1 MNKHPVFP
9 YDLPPA
15 SGATGGA
22 ETASRPVNRKTG
34 IVASIVLAVLGLL
47 TFFTP
52 ISVGVGMAYLLTA
65 GLMVYGISQ
74 TVAFFRAPKEA
85 RSGWSLVNGIM
96 LLLFSGFT
104 LWSGLSGVYGTLQ
117 MIASL
122 SYVAGFLTIAAGISQ
137 ISTFFALQRA
147 SGSGWIMGKR
157 HPEPAAQPGHSGQP
171 GSQLVYPDLR
181 LGHLS
186 DGFRHRPVC
195 RVPVRPQSVP
205 LLSSGGA

>member
-1 MNKHPVFP
+1 MNKHSVFP

-15 SGATGGA
+15 SSTTGGA

-34 IVASIVLAVLGLL
+34 IVTSIVLAVLGLL

-147 SGSGWIMGKR
+147 SGSGWIM
-157 HPEPAAQPGHSGQP
+157 ASGI
-171 GSQLVYPDLR
+171 LNL
-181 LGHLS
+181 
-186 DGFRHRPVC
+186 
-195 RVPVRPQSVP
+195 
-205 LLSSGGA
+205 LLSLVILANPVASWFTLTSVWGIYLTVSGIALFAESLSGHRACHS

>member
-147 SGSGWIMGKR
+147 SGSGWIM
-157 HPEPAAQPGHSGQP
+157 ASGI
-171 GSQLVYPDLR
+171 LNLLLR
-181 LGHLS
+181 LVILANPVVSWFTLTSVWGIYLTVSGIALFAESLS
-186 DGFRHRPVC
+186 GRRACH
-195 RVPVRPQSVP
+195 S
-205 LLSSGGA
+205 

>member
-1 MNKHPVFP
+1 MNKHSVFP

-15 SGATGGA
+15 SGVTGGA

-52 ISVGVGMAYLLTA
+52 ISVGMGMAYLLTA

-85 RSGWSLVNGIM
+85 RSGWTLVNGIM

-147 SGSGWIMGKR
+147 SGSGWIM
-157 HPEPAAQPGHSGQP
+157 ASGI
-171 GSQLVYPDLR
+171 LNL
-181 LGHLS
+181 
-186 DGFRHRPVC
+186 
-195 RVPVRPQSVP
+195 
-205 LLSSGGA
+205 LLSLVILANPVASWFTLTSVWGIYLTVSGIALFAESLSGRRACHS

>member
-1 MNKHPVFP
+1 MNKHSVFP

-15 SGATGGA
+15 SSTTGGA

-74 TVAFFRAPKEA
+74 TVAFIRASKEA

-147 SGSGWIMGKR
+147 SGSGWIM
-157 HPEPAAQPGHSGQP
+157 ASGI
-171 GSQLVYPDLR
+171 LNL
-181 LGHLS
+181 
-186 DGFRHRPVC
+186 
-195 RVPVRPQSVP
+195 
-205 LLSSGGA
+205 LLSLVILANPVVSWFTLTSVWGIYLTVSGIALFAESLSGRRACHS

>member
-1 MNKHPVFP
+1 MNKHSVFP

-15 SGATGGA
+15 SSTTGGA

-52 ISVGVGMAYLLTA
+52 ISVGVGMAYLLTT

-147 SGSGWIMGKR
+147 SGSGWIM
-157 HPEPAAQPGHSGQP
+157 ASGI
-171 GSQLVYPDLR
+171 LNL
-181 LGHLS
+181 
-186 DGFRHRPVC
+186 
-195 RVPVRPQSVP
+195 
-205 LLSSGGA
+205 LLSLVILANPVASWFTLTSVWGIYLTVSGIALFAESLSGHRARHS

>member
-74 TVAFFRAPKEA
+74 TVAFIRAPKEA

-147 SGSGWIMGKR
+147 SGSGWIM
-157 HPEPAAQPGHSGQP
+157 ASGI
-171 GSQLVYPDLR
+171 LNL
-181 LGHLS
+181 
-186 DGFRHRPVC
+186 
-195 RVPVRPQSVP
+195 
-205 LLSSGGA
+205 LLSLVILANPVVSWFTLTSVWGIYLTVSGIALFAESLSGRRACHS

>member
-52 ISVGVGMAYLLTA
+52 ISMGVGMAYLLTA

-147 SGSGWIMGKR
+147 SGSGWIM
-157 HPEPAAQPGHSGQP
+157 ASGI
-171 GSQLVYPDLR
+171 LNL
-181 LGHLS
+181 
-186 DGFRHRPVC
+186 
-195 RVPVRPQSVP
+195 
-205 LLSSGGA
+205 LLSLVILANPVASWFTLTSVWGIYLTVSGIALFAESLSGRRACHS

>member
-122 SYVAGFLTIAAGISQ
+122 SYAAGFLTIAAGISQ

-147 SGSGWIMGKR
+147 SGSGWIM
-157 HPEPAAQPGHSGQP
+157 ASGI
-171 GSQLVYPDLR
+171 LNL
-181 LGHLS
+181 
-186 DGFRHRPVC
+186 
-195 RVPVRPQSVP
+195 
-205 LLSSGGA
+205 LLSLVILANPVVSWFTLTSVWGIYLTVSGIALFAESLSGRRACHS

>member
-85 RSGWSLVNGIM
+85 RSGWTLVNGIM

-147 SGSGWIMGKR
+147 SGSGWIM
-157 HPEPAAQPGHSGQP
+157 ASGI
-171 GSQLVYPDLR
+171 LNL
-181 LGHLS
+181 
-186 DGFRHRPVC
+186 
-195 RVPVRPQSVP
+195 
-205 LLSSGGA
+205 LLSLVILANPVVSWFTLTSVWGIYLTVSGIALFAESLSGRRACHS

>member
-52 ISVGVGMAYLLTA
+52 ISVGMGMAYLLTA

-85 RSGWSLVNGIM
+85 RSGWTLVNGIM

-147 SGSGWIMGKR
+147 SGSGWIM
-157 HPEPAAQPGHSGQP
+157 ASGI
-171 GSQLVYPDLR
+171 LNL
-181 LGHLS
+181 
-186 DGFRHRPVC
+186 
-195 RVPVRPQSVP
+195 
-205 LLSSGGA
+205 LLSLVILANPVVSWFTLTSVWGIYLTVSGIALFAESLSGRRACHS

>member
-1 MNKHPVFP
+1 
-9 YDLPPA
+9 
-15 SGATGGA
+15 
-22 ETASRPVNRKTG
+22 
-34 IVASIVLAVLGLL
+34 
-47 TFFTP
+47 
-52 ISVGVGMAYLLTA
+52 MAYLLTA

-122 SYVAGFLTIAAGISQ
+122 SYVAGFLTIATGISQ

-147 SGSGWIMGKR
+147 SGSGWIM
-157 HPEPAAQPGHSGQP
+157 ASGI
-171 GSQLVYPDLR
+171 LNL
-181 LGHLS
+181 
-186 DGFRHRPVC
+186 
-195 RVPVRPQSVP
+195 
-205 LLSSGGA
+205 LLSLVILANPVVSWFTLTSVWGIYLTVSGIALFAESLSGRRACHS

>member
-1 MNKHPVFP
+1 M
-9 YDLPPA
+9 
-15 SGATGGA
+15 
-22 ETASRPVNRKTG
+22 
-34 IVASIVLAVLGLL
+34 ASIVLAVLGLL

-147 SGSGWIMGKR
+147 SGSGWIM
-157 HPEPAAQPGHSGQP
+157 ASGI
-171 GSQLVYPDLR
+171 LNL
-181 LGHLS
+181 
-186 DGFRHRPVC
+186 
-195 RVPVRPQSVP
+195 
-205 LLSSGGA
+205 LLSLVILANPVVSWFTLTSVWGIYLTVSGIALFAESLSGHRACHS

>member
-1 MNKHPVFP
+1 MNKHSVFP

-15 SGATGGA
+15 SSTTGGA

-74 TVAFFRAPKEA
+74 TVAFIRASKEA

-147 SGSGWIMGKR
+147 SGSGWIM
-157 HPEPAAQPGHSGQP
+157 ASGI
-171 GSQLVYPDLR
+171 LNL
-181 LGHLS
+181 
-186 DGFRHRPVC
+186 
-195 RVPVRPQSVP
+195 
-205 LLSSGGA
+205 LLSLVILANPVASWFTLTSVWGIYLTVSGIALFAESLSGHRACHS

>member
-15 SGATGGA
+15 SSTTGGA

-85 RSGWSLVNGIM
+85 RSGWSLINGIM

-147 SGSGWIMGKR
+147 SGSGWIM
-157 HPEPAAQPGHSGQP
+157 ASGI
-171 GSQLVYPDLR
+171 LNL
-181 LGHLS
+181 
-186 DGFRHRPVC
+186 
-195 RVPVRPQSVP
+195 
-205 LLSSGGA
+205 LLSLVILANPVASWFTLTSVWGIYLTVSGIALFAESLSGRRACHS

>member
-1 MNKHPVFP
+1 MNKHSVFP

-15 SGATGGA
+15 SSTTGGA

-52 ISVGVGMAYLLTA
+52 ISVGMGMAYLLTA

-147 SGSGWIMGKR
+147 SGSGWIM
-157 HPEPAAQPGHSGQP
+157 ASGI
-171 GSQLVYPDLR
+171 LNL
-181 LGHLS
+181 
-186 DGFRHRPVC
+186 
-195 RVPVRPQSVP
+195 
-205 LLSSGGA
+205 LLSLVILANPVASWFTLTSVWGIYLTVSGIALFAESLSGRRACHS

>member
-1 MNKHPVFP
+1 MNKHSVFP

-15 SGATGGA
+15 SSTTGGA

-137 ISTFFALQRA
+137 ISTFFALQRTGVDGAGWVMA
-147 SGSGWIMGKR
+147 SGI
-157 HPEPAAQPGHSGQP
+157 
-171 GSQLVYPDLR
+171 LNL
-181 LGHLS
+181 
-186 DGFRHRPVC
+186 
-195 RVPVRPQSVP
+195 
-205 LLSSGGA
+205 LLSMVILANPVVSWFTLTSVWGIYLTVSGIALFAESLSGHRACHS

>member
-117 MIASL
+117 MIGSL

-147 SGSGWIMGKR
+147 SGSGWIM
-157 HPEPAAQPGHSGQP
+157 ASGI
-171 GSQLVYPDLR
+171 LNL
-181 LGHLS
+181 
-186 DGFRHRPVC
+186 
-195 RVPVRPQSVP
+195 
-205 LLSSGGA
+205 LLSLVILANPVVSWFTLTSVWGIYLTVSGIALFAESLSGRRACHS

>member
-1 MNKHPVFP
+1 MNKHSVFP

-15 SGATGGA
+15 SGVTGGA

-52 ISVGVGMAYLLTA
+52 ISVGMGMAYLLTA

-147 SGSGWIMGKR
+147 SGSGWIM
-157 HPEPAAQPGHSGQP
+157 ASGI
-171 GSQLVYPDLR
+171 LNL
-181 LGHLS
+181 
-186 DGFRHRPVC
+186 
-195 RVPVRPQSVP
+195 
-205 LLSSGGA
+205 LLSLVILANPVASWFTLTSVWGIYLTVSGIALFAESLSGHRACHS

>member
-1 MNKHPVFP
+1 MNERPVFP
-9 YDLPPA
+9 YDIPPA
-15 SGATGGA
+15 TDAAGSAA
-22 ETASRPVNRKTG
+22 ADSHPVNRKTG
-34 IVASIVLAVLGLL
+34 IVASILLAILGLL
-47 TFFTP
+47 TFFTL
-52 ISVGVGMAYLLTA
+52 ISMGVGMAYLLTA

-147 SGSGWIMGKR
+147 SGSGWIM
-157 HPEPAAQPGHSGQP
+157 ASGI
-171 GSQLVYPDLR
+171 LNL
-181 LGHLS
+181 
-186 DGFRHRPVC
+186 
-195 RVPVRPQSVP
+195 
-205 LLSSGGA
+205 LLSLVILANPVASWFTLTSVWGIYLTVSGIALFAESLSGHRACHS

>member
-147 SGSGWIMGKR
+147 SGSGWIM
-157 HPEPAAQPGHSGQP
+157 ASGI
-171 GSQLVYPDLR
+171 LNL
-181 LGHLS
+181 
-186 DGFRHRPVC
+186 
-195 RVPVRPQSVP
+195 
-205 LLSSGGA
+205 LLSLVILANPVASWFTLTSVWGIYLTVSGIALFAESLSGRRACHS

>member
-147 SGSGWIMGKR
+147 SGSGWIM
-157 HPEPAAQPGHSGQP
+157 ASGI
-171 GSQLVYPDLR
+171 LNL
-181 LGHLS
+181 
-186 DGFRHRPVC
+186 
-195 RVPVRPQSVP
+195 
-205 LLSSGGA
+205 LLSLVILANPVVSWFTLTSVWGIYLTVSGIALFAESLSGRRACHS

>member
-1 MNKHPVFP
+1 MNERPVFP
-9 YDLPPA
+9 YDIPPA
-15 SGATGGA
+15 TDAAGSAA
-22 ETASRPVNRKTG
+22 ADSHPVNRKTG
-34 IVASIVLAVLGLL
+34 IVASILLAILGLL
-47 TFFTP
+47 TFFTL
-52 ISVGVGMAYLLTA
+52 ISMGVGMAYLLTA

-147 SGSGWIMGKR
+147 SGSGWIM
-157 HPEPAAQPGHSGQP
+157 ASGI
-171 GSQLVYPDLR
+171 LNL
-181 LGHLS
+181 
-186 DGFRHRPVC
+186 
-195 RVPVRPQSVP
+195 
-205 LLSSGGA
+205 LLSLVILANPVVSWFTLTSVWGIYLTVSGIALFAESLSGRRACHS

>member
-104 LWSGLSGVYGTLQ
+104 LWSGLSGVYGTLP

-147 SGSGWIMGKR
+147 SGSGWIM
-157 HPEPAAQPGHSGQP
+157 ASGI
-171 GSQLVYPDLR
+171 LNL
-181 LGHLS
+181 
-186 DGFRHRPVC
+186 
-195 RVPVRPQSVP
+195 
-205 LLSSGGA
+205 LLSLVILANPVVSWFTLTSVWGIYLTVSGIALFAESLSGRRACHS

>member
-147 SGSGWIMGKR
+147 SGSGWIM
-157 HPEPAAQPGHSGQP
+157 ASGI
-171 GSQLVYPDLR
+171 LNL
-181 LGHLS
+181 
-186 DGFRHRPVC
+186 
-195 RVPVRPQSVP
+195 
-205 LLSSGGA
+205 LLSLVILANPVVSWFTLASVWGIYLTVSGIALFAESLSGRRACHS

>member
-147 SGSGWIMGKR
+147 SGSGWIMAG
-157 HPEPAAQPGHSGQP
+157 GI
-171 GSQLVYPDLR
+171 LNL
-181 LGHLS
+181 
-186 DGFRHRPVC
+186 
-195 RVPVRPQSVP
+195 
-205 LLSSGGA
+205 LLSLVILANPVVSWFTLTSVWGIYLTVSGIALFAESLSGRRACHS

>member
-85 RSGWSLVNGIM
+85 RSGWTLVNGIM

-147 SGSGWIMGKR
+147 SGSGWIM
-157 HPEPAAQPGHSGQP
+157 ASGIFN
-171 GSQLVYPDLR
+171 L
-181 LGHLS
+181 
-186 DGFRHRPVC
+186 
-195 RVPVRPQSVP
+195 
-205 LLSSGGA
+205 LLSLVILANPVVSWFTLTSVWGIYLTGSGIALFAESLSGHRACHS

>member
-1 MNKHPVFP
+1 MNKHSVFP

-15 SGATGGA
+15 SSTTGGA

-147 SGSGWIMGKR
+147 SGSGWIM
-157 HPEPAAQPGHSGQP
+157 ASGI
-171 GSQLVYPDLR
+171 LNL
-181 LGHLS
+181 
-186 DGFRHRPVC
+186 
-195 RVPVRPQSVP
+195 
-205 LLSSGGA
+205 LLSLVILANPVASWFTLASVWGIYLTVSGIALFAESLSGHRACHS

>member
-9 YDLPPA
+9 SDLPPA

-147 SGSGWIMGKR
+147 SGSGWIM
-157 HPEPAAQPGHSGQP
+157 ASGI
-171 GSQLVYPDLR
+171 LNL
-181 LGHLS
+181 
-186 DGFRHRPVC
+186 
-195 RVPVRPQSVP
+195 
-205 LLSSGGA
+205 LLSLVILANPVVSWFTLTSVWGIYLTVSGIALFAESLSGRRACHS

>member
-1 MNKHPVFP
+1 MNKHSVFP

-15 SGATGGA
+15 SGVTGGA

-147 SGSGWIMGKR
+147 SGSGWIM
-157 HPEPAAQPGHSGQP
+157 ASGI
-171 GSQLVYPDLR
+171 LNL
-181 LGHLS
+181 
-186 DGFRHRPVC
+186 
-195 RVPVRPQSVP
+195 
-205 LLSSGGA
+205 LLSLVILANPVVSWFTLTSVWGIYLTGSGIALFAESLSGRRACHS

>member
-85 RSGWSLVNGIM
+85 RSGWTLVNGIM

-147 SGSGWIMGKR
+147 SGSGWIM
-157 HPEPAAQPGHSGQP
+157 ASGI
-171 GSQLVYPDLR
+171 LNL
-181 LGHLS
+181 
-186 DGFRHRPVC
+186 
-195 RVPVRPQSVP
+195 
-205 LLSSGGA
+205 LLSLVILANPVVSWFPLTSVWGIYLTVSGIALFAESLSGRRACHS

>member
-1 MNKHPVFP
+1 MNKHSVFP

-15 SGATGGA
+15 SSTTGDA

-74 TVAFFRAPKEA
+74 TVAFFHAPKEA

-147 SGSGWIMGKR
+147 SGSGWIM
-157 HPEPAAQPGHSGQP
+157 ASGI
-171 GSQLVYPDLR
+171 LNL
-181 LGHLS
+181 
-186 DGFRHRPVC
+186 
-195 RVPVRPQSVP
+195 
-205 LLSSGGA
+205 LLSLVILANPVASWFTLTSVWGIYLTVSGIALFAESLSGRRACHS

>member
-1 MNKHPVFP
+1 MNKHSVFP

-15 SGATGGA
+15 SSTTGGA

-65 GLMVYGISQ
+65 GLLVYGISQ
-74 TVAFFRAPKEA
+74 TAAFFRAPKET

-104 LWSGLSGVYGTLQ
+104 LWSGLSGIYGTLQ
-117 MIASL
+117 MIVSL

-137 ISTFFALQRA
+137 ISTFFALQRTGVDGAGWVMA
-147 SGSGWIMGKR
+147 SGI
-157 HPEPAAQPGHSGQP
+157 
-171 GSQLVYPDLR
+171 LNL
-181 LGHLS
+181 
-186 DGFRHRPVC
+186 
-195 RVPVRPQSVP
+195 
-205 LLSSGGA
+205 LLSLVILANPVVSWFTLASVWGIYLTVSGIALFAESLSGHRACHS

>member
-74 TVAFFRAPKEA
+74 TVAFLRAPKEA

-147 SGSGWIMGKR
+147 SGSGWIM
-157 HPEPAAQPGHSGQP
+157 ASGI
-171 GSQLVYPDLR
+171 LNL
-181 LGHLS
+181 
-186 DGFRHRPVC
+186 
-195 RVPVRPQSVP
+195 
-205 LLSSGGA
+205 LLSLVILANPVVSWFTLTSVWGIYLTVSGIALFAESLSGRRACHS

>member
-1 MNKHPVFP
+1 MNKHSVFP

-15 SGATGGA
+15 SGVTGGA

-52 ISVGVGMAYLLTA
+52 ISVGVGMVYLLTA
-65 GLMVYGISQ
+65 GLLVYGISQ
-74 TVAFFRAPKEA
+74 TAAFFRAPKET

-104 LWSGLSGVYGTLQ
+104 LWSGLSGIYGTLQ
-117 MIASL
+117 MIVSL

-147 SGSGWIMGKR
+147 SGSGWIM
-157 HPEPAAQPGHSGQP
+157 ASGI
-171 GSQLVYPDLR
+171 LNL
-181 LGHLS
+181 
-186 DGFRHRPVC
+186 
-195 RVPVRPQSVP
+195 
-205 LLSSGGA
+205 LLSLVILANPVASWFTLTSVWGIYLTVSGIALFAESLSGHRACHS

>member
-1 MNKHPVFP
+1 MNNHSVFP

-15 SGATGGA
+15 SSTTGGA

-147 SGSGWIMGKR
+147 SGSGWIM
-157 HPEPAAQPGHSGQP
+157 ASGI
-171 GSQLVYPDLR
+171 LNL
-181 LGHLS
+181 
-186 DGFRHRPVC
+186 
-195 RVPVRPQSVP
+195 
-205 LLSSGGA
+205 LLSLVILANPVDSWFTLTSVWGIYLTVSGIALFAESLSGRRACHS

>member
-1 MNKHPVFP
+1 MNKHSVFP

-15 SGATGGA
+15 SSTTGGA
-22 ETASRPVNRKTG
+22 ETASRPVKRKTG

-147 SGSGWIMGKR
+147 SGSGWIM
-157 HPEPAAQPGHSGQP
+157 ASGI
-171 GSQLVYPDLR
+171 LNL
-181 LGHLS
+181 
-186 DGFRHRPVC
+186 
-195 RVPVRPQSVP
+195 
-205 LLSSGGA
+205 LLSLVILANPVASWFTLTSVWGIYLTVSGIALFAESLSGRRACHS

>member
-52 ISVGVGMAYLLTA
+52 ISVGMGMAYLLTA

-85 RSGWSLVNGIM
+85 RSGWTLVNGIM

-147 SGSGWIMGKR
+147 SGSGWIM
-157 HPEPAAQPGHSGQP
+157 ASGI
-171 GSQLVYPDLR
+171 LNL
-181 LGHLS
+181 
-186 DGFRHRPVC
+186 
-195 RVPVRPQSVP
+195 
-205 LLSSGGA
+205 LLSLVILANPVVSWFTLTSVWGIYLTVSGIALFAESLSGHRACHS

>member
-1 MNKHPVFP
+1 MNKHSVFP

-15 SGATGGA
+15 SSTTGGA

-85 RSGWSLVNGIM
+85 RSGWTLVNGIM

-147 SGSGWIMGKR
+147 SGSGWIM
-157 HPEPAAQPGHSGQP
+157 ASGI
-171 GSQLVYPDLR
+171 LNL
-181 LGHLS
+181 
-186 DGFRHRPVC
+186 
-195 RVPVRPQSVP
+195 
-205 LLSSGGA
+205 LLSLVILANPVVSWFTLTSVWGIYLTVSGIALFAESLSGHRACHS

>member
-85 RSGWSLVNGIM
+85 RSGWTLVNGIM

-104 LWSGLSGVYGTLQ
+104 LWSGQSGVYGTLQ

-147 SGSGWIMGKR
+147 SGSGWIM
-157 HPEPAAQPGHSGQP
+157 ASGI
-171 GSQLVYPDLR
+171 LNL
-181 LGHLS
+181 
-186 DGFRHRPVC
+186 
-195 RVPVRPQSVP
+195 
-205 LLSSGGA
+205 LLSLVILANPVVSWFTLTSVWGIYLTGSGIALFAESLSGRRACHS